1 MKRLIMVSLGALL
14 FSPMPGRVQAADTPP
29 AAMSDTKKPDA
40 GSMGEHRKE
49 HRLSI

>member
-40 GSMGEHRKE
+40 GQWASTGRNIGS
-49 HRLSI
+49 SI